1 MPSTQFRS
9 RFQFRHLPVLL
20 GVLLLPALAIA
31 QNNFDLSLLN
41 PGEVMVNLNANEQTE
56 VEQDTLHASLYFAAQ
71 GRDRAALQDEVNRKM
86 ADVLALLEDS
96 AVEYSTQQYRV
107 YQVQPNRPTR
117 GDIDNPLWRAQQGV
131 QLTSQDSA
139 AVLDLVADLQGME
152 LTMAGL
158 SYSLSPERQEE
169 VADSLMEA
177 ALTKLQNRAQAAAA
191 ALGKSDA
198 EIVEISMNSS
208 NNNGFYRASTA
219 MAMESAMDVATP
231 VAEPGMTTVMFNVSA
246 RAILIP

>member
-1 MPSTQFRS
+1 MRHAQRS
-9 RFQFRHLPVLL
+9 RTHYHHWLAMAAAL
-20 GVLLLPALAIA
+20 LLLPTLASA

-41 PGEVMVNLNANEQTE
+41 PGEIMVNLNASEQTE
-56 VEQDTLHASLYFAAQ
+56 VEQDTLHANLYFAAQ
-71 GRDRAALQDEVNRKM
+71 GRDRVALQDEVNRKM
-86 ADVLALLEDS
+86 ADVLELLEDS
-96 AVEYSTQQYRV
+96 VVEYSTQQYRV

-117 GDIDNPLWRAQQGV
+117 NDIDNPLWRAQQGV

-139 AVLDLVADLQGME
+139 AVLDLVADLQGLE

-158 SYSLSPERQEE
+158 NYSLSSERQEE

-177 ALTKLQNRAQAAAA
+177 ALNKLQSRAQAAAA

-219 MAMESAMDVATP
+219 MAMESAMDVSTP
-231 VAEPGMTTVMFNVSA
+231 VAEPGMSTVMFNVSA
-246 RAILIP
+246 RAILLP

>member
-20 GVLLLPALAIA
+20 GALLLPALASA

-177 ALTKLQNRAQAAAA
+177 ALTKLQSRAQAAAT

-208 NNNGFYRASTA
+208 NNNGFYRTSTA

>member
-20 GVLLLPALAIA
+20 GALLLPALASA